1 MRKIDTITGY
11 ILIDENKVEDPK
23 LGNEPITGDRYY
35 SKEFMDK
42 EWEGIWTKTWLIAGL
57 SAQIPNTGDRFT
69 FDIGRENILFTR
81 DKEGKVH
88 AFYNVCQHRG
98 NRLVHEEISS
108 GKFMACNY
116 HGWRFS
122 NEGDLIFVPSPED
135 FEGGTPCGKLKLVEI
150 LCREWAGFLW
160 FSMDENVE
168 PLEDFLGPIKSQIET
183 YQVENMIRTHWVTIE
198 GDFNWKVVQDNFCE
212 SYHLPFVH
220 PQSRYFI
227 EMSYRHCQFDMY
239 DKEGHTR
246 MFMPGARPTM
256 GLKGDFEK
264 TKIQVKEEHEFWGL
278 DSETF
283 REDPHSM
290 REAMQKV
297 KREKGA
303 EKGFDYSRFTD
314 DQLTDHYH
322 YTLFPNASLSLKP
335 DGCIFLMAYPHP
347 NDPEQCL
354 FHMWYLT
361 WYPEGQDE
369 YYSHA
374 LKKTLPRDFKPPHEI
389 GPYPQ
394 VSAGLA
400 IDQDLDIW
408 STHQLG
414 LRSRGYK
421 KAHMPQQENRV
432 RFFHERVDKY
442 IDKLNK
448 L

>member
-1 MRKIDTITGY
+1 MGSEMCIR
-11 ILIDENKVEDPK
+11 
-23 LGNEPITGDRYY
+23 DR
-35 SKEFMDK
+35 
-42 EWEGIWTKTWLIAGL
+42 
-57 SAQIPNTGDRFT
+57 
-69 FDIGRENILFTR
+69 
-81 DKEGKVH
+81 V
-88 AFYNVCQHRG
+88 
-98 NRLVHEEISS
+98 
-108 GKFMACNY
+108 
-116 HGWRFS
+116 
-122 NEGDLIFVPSPED
+122 
-135 FEGGTPCGKLKLVEI
+135 
-150 LCREWAGFLW
+150 
-160 FSMDENVE
+160 
-168 PLEDFLGPIKSQIET
+168 ET

-198 GDFNWKVVQDNFCE
+198 GDFNWKIVQDNFHE

-264 TKIQVKEEHEFWGL
+264 TKAQVKEEHEFWGL
-278 DSETF
+278 DSEIF
-283 REDPHSM
+283 RADPHSM

-314 DQLTDHYH
+314 AQLTDHYH
-322 YTLFPNASLSLKP
+322 YTLFPNCSLSLKP

-347 NDPEQCL
+347 SDPEQCL

-361 WYPEGQDE
+361 WYPEGEDE
-369 YYSHA
+369 YFSHA

-394 VSAGLA
+394 VSAGVA

-408 STHQLG
+408 STQQLG
-414 LRSRGYK
+414 LRSRGYIRD
-421 KAHMPQQENRV
+421 HMPQQENRV
-432 RFFHERVDKY
+432 RFFQERVDKY
-442 IDKLNK
+442 IAKLK
-448 L
+448 S